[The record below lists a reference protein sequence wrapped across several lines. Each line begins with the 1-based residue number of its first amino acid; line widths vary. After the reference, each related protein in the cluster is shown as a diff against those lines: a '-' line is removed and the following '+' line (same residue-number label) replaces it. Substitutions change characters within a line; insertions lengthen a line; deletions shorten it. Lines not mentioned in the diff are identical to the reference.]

1 MCRMALPIT
10 LLFAL
15 QGIPSPCSAA
25 PDSAD
30 TPPPSESEVRL
41 FVNYSAKPDPHTV
54 LAHNLCILDPA
65 ADVPLA
71 LGRAMGHTHLAYV
84 SVVEVAPDT
93 PAAASAQKRGIPFLA
108 KNAGWNSDVLDV
120 NHPTW
125 EEWLVEDVAKPALE
139 RGYDGIFLDTLDSVE
154 LLAAKRPGEAA
165 ASHRALVNAIRRLH
179 REFPGKSIVL
189 NRGFPLIDEVHDC
202 IQGVLIEGLYQTWS
216 PEKKTYSATPA
227 KGSDWLLAHIG
238 RIEAKKLPVYVVD
251 YVPPS
256 DKALAHRTAERIREA
271 GAIPFVTTPELQ
283 GEELAPLREVPRR
296 IAVLHGWKNADDSRP
311 AFPADTLTSE
321 LLQAPLEW
329 LGCEVDFFDAGKG
342 LPPNLSPLRYRGI
355 LLDEEL
361 HLPLEQE
368 DAFADWL
375 LTQQRHGVK
384 ILFSGAIPFTR
395 EHVVRRV
402 FTALGISGD
411 NLPARLERAPT
422 IVTQDAQMMNGETP
436 VQPSTAEYRSLIAP
450 RGSKVMLTLQGQD
463 VNGRTLRFDPIFL
476 APWGGALLRPYI
488 LLRGLPDQTFCHVD
502 IYSYLE
508 AWLHDGQS
516 FPAPDTTTRD
526 GMRLFYSHID
536 GDGFVSRSALAGNP
550 LCGEAIRDQILK
562 KYPFPVTVSVVEA
575 EIEAQMSGLDP
586 NAVSRYREAARS
598 VFALP
603 NVQPASHTYSHPFRW
618 LDPDPSDETKYPT
631 RNLVLKPWTNY
642 TEDISMDREV
652 RGSIEYINR
661 VLLPPDKKVD
671 MLLWSGNCRPG
682 AEAIRLCDEM
692 GVENMNGGTT
702 IMSRLYPGIAGVAPR
717 HTFWDGSMQIF
728 AANQNEFMY
737 ANGWLGPFF
746 GGFANVV
753 DTFERTGAP
762 RRLKPVNAYYH
773 FYSATYLS
781 SMRALEKILD
791 WSMEQPLHAV
801 TARQYAQMV
810 RDAWATRLFELEPG
824 HWLISNGGHLRTFRL
839 PASSDDPDMAASRG
853 VTGWHREG
861 GALYVHTRGTPVTEI
876 MVKPSSGSHLRLVQ
890 SSAEIEFRVLSPLK
904 AEFSVSDLRPVR
916 ATFAGVPAGRVCEML
931 VNGQT
936 MRLTSDEQGRI
947 TLNLPSTADVTLDF
961 TAEKYALR
969 N

>member
-1 MCRMALPIT
+1 MVR
-10 LLFAL
+10 LLGVMLAGFVSAG
-15 QGIPSPCSAA
+15 QAPAKPADSTAPPAA
-25 PDSAD
+25 PE
-30 TPPPSESEVRL
+30 PEVRL
-41 FVNYSAKPDPHTV
+41 LVNYSARPDPQTV
-54 LAHNLCILDPA
+54 LAHTLCILDPA
-65 ADVPLA
+65 AEAPLA
-71 LGRAMGHTHLAYV
+71 LGRAMGHTHLAYL
-84 SVVEVAPDT
+84 STVEVAPQT
-93 PAAASAQKRGIPFLA
+93 PAAESARKRGIPTLD
-108 KNAGWNSDVLDV
+108 KNAGWNSELLDIL
-120 NHPTW
+120 HPGW
-125 EEWLVEDVAKPALE
+125 EDWLVEDVAGPALA
-139 RGYDGIFLDTLDSVE
+139 RGYDGLFLDTLDSVE
-154 LLAAKRPGEAA
+154 RIAAKRPGEAA
-165 ASHRALVNAIRRLH
+165 AYHRALVNAIRRLH
-179 REFPGKSIVL
+179 REFPGKPIVL
-189 NRGFPLIDEVHDC
+189 NRGFPLLEEVHDA

-216 PEKKTYSATPA
+216 PEEKRYSATSVQ
-227 KGSDWLLAHIG
+227 GTEWLLNHIA
-238 RIEAKKLPVYVVD
+238 RIKARKLPVYVVD

-256 DKALAHRTAERIREA
+256 DKALAYRTAERIREA
-271 GAIPFVTTPELQ
+271 GGIPFVTTPELQ

-296 IAVLHGWKNADDSRP
+296 IAVLHGWKATEDSRP

-342 LPPNLSPLRYRGI
+342 IPPDLSPLRYRGI

-361 HLPLEQE
+361 HLPLERE
-368 DAFADWL
+368 EAFADWL

-384 ILFSGAIPFTR
+384 LLFSGAIPFTR

-402 FTALGISGD
+402 FTALGMTGE
-411 NLPARLERAPT
+411 NLPARLDSPPVITSQNAR
-422 IVTQDAQMMNGETP
+422 MMNGETP
-436 VQPSTAEYRSLIAP
+436 VTPSVAEYRSVGAP
-450 RGSKVMLTLQGQD
+450 RGAEVMLSLQGQD
-463 VNGRTLRFDPIFL
+463 VSGRTVRFDPIFL

-488 LLRGLPDQTFCHVD
+488 LLRGLPDQTFCHLD

-508 AWLHDGQS
+508 AWLRDGRA
-516 FPAPDTTTRD
+516 FPAPDVTTRD
-526 GMRLFYSHID
+526 GLRIFYSHID

-586 NAVSRYREAARS
+586 NAVPRYREAARS

-618 LDPDPSDETKYPT
+618 LEHDPSDETKYPT

-642 TEDISMDREV
+642 TEALSMDREV

-661 VLLPPDKKVD
+661 VLLPRDKQVE

-682 AEAIRLCDEM
+682 AEAIRLCDEL

-753 DTFERTGAP
+753 DTFERTGSP

-810 RDAWATRLFELEPG
+810 RDAWATRIFEPAPG
-824 HWLISNGGHLRTFRL
+824 RWIISNGGHVRTFRL
-839 PASSDDPDMAASRG
+839 PASSDDPDMAACQG
-853 VTGWHREG
+853 VTGWYREG
-861 GALYVHTRGTPVTEI
+861 DALYIHTRGSPLTE
-876 MVKPSSGSHLRLVQ
+876 VVVRPSSGPHLRLAQ
-890 SSAEIEFRVLSPLK
+890 CSGEIEFRLLSPLK
-904 AEFSVSDLRPVR
+904 AAFTVSDLRPVR
-916 ATFAGVPAGRVCEML
+916 ATFAGAPPGRVCEMI

-936 MRLTSDEQGRI
+936 MRLTSDEEGRI
-947 TLNLPSTADVTLDF
+947 ILNLPSTAEVTLDLSV
-961 TAEKYALR
+961 EKYALR